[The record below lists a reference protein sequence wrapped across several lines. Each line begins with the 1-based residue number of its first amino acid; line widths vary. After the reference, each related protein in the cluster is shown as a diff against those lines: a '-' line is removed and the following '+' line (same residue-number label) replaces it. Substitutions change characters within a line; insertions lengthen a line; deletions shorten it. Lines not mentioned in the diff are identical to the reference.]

1 MWLNLLPLYISSLGT
16 IGGTIAM
23 VLTFVMVF
31 VLVKFLKKFPR
42 WKSYVVE
49 IQAGNKYALML
60 MG

>member
-23 VLTFVMVF
+23 VSTFVMLF
-31 VLVKFLKKFPR
+31 VLVKFVKKFPR